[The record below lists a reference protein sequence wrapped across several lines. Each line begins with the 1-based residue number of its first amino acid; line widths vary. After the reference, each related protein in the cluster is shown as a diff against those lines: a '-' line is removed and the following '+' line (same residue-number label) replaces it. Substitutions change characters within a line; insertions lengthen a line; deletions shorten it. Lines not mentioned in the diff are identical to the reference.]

1 MLAATTAAAANDRHW
16 HAVTAT
22 TTHSPSDLFTMSTLS
37 LPDRKST
44 AWTARLAATQPS
56 CDSHGSAASKDLPRL
71 RKPMLRSG
79 AIVPTPRECTE
90 CPQPLTPR
98 TPRQRPQQP
107 WCARACRH
115 PPPYHVRPGI
125 GQVAIRAIA
134 NRHGLTAIGRA
145 IGKCDRTGDLRRIL
159 RHLMRD
165 RLV

>member
-79 AIVPTPRECTE
+79 AMVPHPAGMHRVPATADSQNTE
-90 CPQPLTPR
+90 AGGRSSHGAHAHAAIL
-98 TPRQRPQQP
+98 RPTMYGP
-107 WCARACRH
+107 ASARLRSGPSPTAAGS
-115 PPPYHVRPGI
+115 PPSGVPSASVI
-125 GQVAIRAIA
+125 GQV
-134 NRHGLTAIGRA
+134 T
-145 IGKCDRTGDLRRIL
+145 CDGFSAT
-159 RHLMRD
+159 
-165 RLV
+165 